1 MARAVNP
8 IRNHRRGR
16 RQVAEINVVP
26 YIDVMLVLLVIFMI
40 TAPLLQTGVEIDLPD
55 AAATPIEDA
64 GEATE
69 PLILSVDA
77 EGDWFLNVG
86 EDPDAPLAREEV
98 QRLASAVLRYC
109 KRLDLKGHRRSLQT
123 LWCHTEVWRWISTQA
138 GRLRRAMASNAAAV
152 ARQFYPFNWGSTMV
166 QVFIA
171 SGTLVQYNSQC
182 NYWVFPFLSRSHAA
196 CCPALRYPY

>member
-98 QRLASAVLRYC
+98 QRLASAVLR
-109 KRLDLKGHRRSLQT
+109 LNPNRRVLVAGDKSIDYGQIMQAMVTLQLSGAPEIGLMT
-123 LWCHTEVWRWISTQA
+123 DP
-138 GRLRRAMASNAAAV
+138 
-152 ARQFYPFNWGSTMV
+152 AR
-166 QVFIA
+166 
-171 SGTLVQYNSQC
+171 
-182 NYWVFPFLSRSHAA
+182 
-196 CCPALRYPY
+196 

>member
-1 MARAVNP
+1 MARAIGP
-8 IRNHRRGR
+8 TRGHRRGR

-86 EDPDAPLAREEV
+86 EDPEAPLAREEV
-98 QRLASAVLRYC
+98 QRLASAVLR
-109 KRLDLKGHRRSLQT
+109 LNPNRRVLVAGDKSIDYGQIMQAMVTLQ
-123 LWCHTEVWRWISTQA
+123 LSGAPEIGLMSDP
-138 GRLRRAMASNAAAV
+138 
-152 ARQFYPFNWGSTMV
+152 AR
-166 QVFIA
+166 
-171 SGTLVQYNSQC
+171 
-182 NYWVFPFLSRSHAA
+182 
-196 CCPALRYPY
+196 